1 MSFVVAKHT
10 VSVSV
15 LQQAPSGLT
24 HLVLTKTVSN
34 KEKGQLK
41 NHIKD
46 THKGETRIRKQ

>member
-15 LQQAPSGLT
+15 LQAPSGLT